1 MKRRITALILSLLF
15 VLGTAVTASPVLA
28 AEIAD
33 AADLSAGMTINRPSL
48 SLGQSESYTLRVSG
62 ATAPLSWSSDSEA
75 VSVSAY
81 TDDSALITARSVGE
95 ATVTAKSRDGGQVTC
110 KVKVSR
116 LADQLKLNKQSLLL
130 GIGETYDLDSY
141 VPENTEAYYRI
152 YSSSNSSV
160 ASVAAGGGIV
170 TAKAAGTA
178 TITCTMDNGV
188 KAQCR
193 VVVQPL
199 AKSLTL
205 NYQKATM
212 HVGEQIDLDSTAPN
226 GTAAYYR
233 DYSVDHADVA
243 DVTRAG
249 GIVTAKAAGK
259 ATVTCT
265 IRKNGA
271 KAVCEIEVLPEP
283 TEAPT
288 LAPTEQPTE
297 MMTEAP
303 TEAPTEP
310 VTEAPTEPMTEA
322 PTQAVTEAPTQAPT
336 ESGIIPED
344 KDFALSD
351 EELTLGLGEEYTIR
365 TTGTYD
371 KINWASSSN
380 AVLLTDNG
388 DRTAT
393 AKANAV
399 GQAVVTAVTAQ
410 GSTAKM
416 TVTVKPMAPSL
427 KLNQTALT
435 LGVGEEYDLDSY
447 APKGTAAYF
456 RLYSS
461 SDPSVAEV
469 AQGGGLVKAVAPG
482 KAEIACTMINGAKAV
497 CTVEVKPL
505 STSLSL
511 NATNVTLGIGEKLD
525 LDSTVP
531 KDTAAYYRLYS
542 SSSPSVA
549 SVVQGGGIV
558 TAKSIGTA
566 VISCNLNNGVTAKC
580 IVNVKP
586 MSKKLYLNQTD
597 ITLAIGEEYDLDSY
611 AAAGCAAYE
620 RIYSSSKPS
629 VATVAAG
636 GGLVKAKSTGTATIY
651 CTLQNG
657 VKAKCVVTV
666 KPMAKSLS
674 LDDTYLRLQKGRK
687 ADLDSYVPS
696 GYAAFYRFYSSDNP
710 SVAKVTRAD
719 GIVTAVS
726 PGKATV
732 TCTLQNGVTAT
743 CEVRVMTDADARN
756 ENNGTIVNYHGHDN
770 FSGEDVW
777 GKGTLEA
784 SVIDWMMATWPC
796 CSYFNGDYTWRCAEW
811 GRYIRNTRA
820 ASQYTT
826 DYSSLR
832 MTPENIR
839 SIAKG
844 CKPGTTMSFGPQYI
858 PSHMIVLLRVTD
870 DRIWWA
876 DCNWNWDNCVHYREA
891 SLEEFVN
898 FVHWLPTP
906 NKNGY
911 IVSLTRVDRLN
922 TYDRPKTDTSRY
934 LNRGDARIVWTA
946 VDGAKSYEVYQ
957 VTGSGDKLVY
967 SGNAVSYTNTKS
979 NPGTM
984 YTYYVKAV
992 MKSGRKITGN
1002 TVSVYGRIHCPLL
1015 ELDRDKRCIRWNAV
1029 EGASGY
1035 RVFRRS
1041 GSDGE
1046 FEHVTTVKG
1055 TSYSD
1060 GWMDWSAGEYDYTL
1074 YRIQAVSP
1082 KGENASSVYSDCVAV
1097 SGEYCMP

>member
-1 MKRRITALILSLLF
+1 MKRKIAAFMLSLLF
-15 VLGTAVTASPVLA
+15 VFGAVFSAAPVLA
-28 AEIAD
+28 AEITDTAD
-33 AADLSAGMTINRPSL
+33 VSAGMTINRPSL
-48 SLGQSESYTLRVSG
+48 SMGQSEAYTLRVSG
-62 ATAPLSWSSDSEA
+62 ASSPLSWSCDSAA
-75 VSVSAY
+75 VSVAAN
-81 TDDSALITARSVGE
+81 TDDSARITARSVGTS
-95 ATVTAKSRDGGQVTC
+95 TVTAKSRDGAQVTC
-110 KVKVSR
+110 KVKVSA

-141 VPENTEAYYRI
+141 VPENTEAYYRL
-152 YSSSNSSV
+152 YSSSNPSV
-160 ASVAAGGGIV
+160 ATVAEGGGIV
-170 TAKAAGTA
+170 TAKSAGTT
-178 TITCTMDNGV
+178 TITCALDNGV
-188 KAQCR
+188 KAQCK

-212 HVGEQIDLDSTAPN
+212 HIGEQIDLDSDTPK

-233 DYSVDHADVA
+233 DYSIDHADVA
-243 DVTRAG
+243 DVAQSG
-249 GIVTAKAAGK
+249 GIVTAKAAGM

-265 IRKNGA
+265 LRKNGV
-271 KAVCEIEVLPEP
+271 KAVCEIEVLPDP

-288 LAPTEQPTE
+288 QAPTEAPTE
-297 MMTEAP
+297 NVTEAP
-303 TEAPTEP
+303 TEAPTE
-310 VTEAPTEPMTEA
+310 VPTEPVTEA
-322 PTQAVTEAPTQAPT
+322 PTQAVTEPETQAPT

-344 KDFALSD
+344 KDFALD
-351 EELTLGLGEEYTIR
+351 AQELTLGEGEEYIIR
-365 TTGTYD
+365 TSGTYD
-371 KINWASSSN
+371 KITWKASSD
-380 AVLLTDNG
+380 AVILTDNG

-399 GQAVVTAVTAQ
+399 GQAEITAVTAQ
-410 GSTAKM
+410 GSTAEM

-427 KLNQTALT
+427 KLNQTSLT

-482 KAEIACTMINGAKAV
+482 TAEIACTMQNGAKAI

-531 KDTAAYYRLYS
+531 EDTAAYYRLYS
-542 SSSPSVA
+542 SSNPSVA

-558 TAKSIGTA
+558 TAKFVGTA
-566 VISCNLNNGVTAKC
+566 VITCTMNNGVNATC
-580 IVNVKP
+580 IVTVKP

-620 RIYSSSKPS
+620 RIYSSTKPS

-636 GGLVKAKSTGTATIY
+636 GGLVKAKATGTATIY

-674 LDDTYLRLQKGRK
+674 LDDTYLRLQKGKK

-743 CEVRVMTDADARN
+743 CEVYVMTDADARN

-770 FSGEDVW
+770 FCGEDVW

-784 SVIDWMMATWPC
+784 SVVDWMMATWPC

-832 MTPENIR
+832 MTPGNIR

-922 TYDRPKTDTSRY
+922 TYDRPKTDAARY

-967 SGNAVSYTNTKS
+967 SGNAVSYTNTNS
-979 NPGTM
+979 NPGTK
-984 YTYYVKAV
+984 YTYFVKAV
-992 MKSGRKITGN
+992 MKSGKKITGN
-1002 TVSVYGRIHCPLL
+1002 TVSVYGRIHCPQL
-1015 ELDRDKRCIRWNAV
+1015 ELDRDKRCIRWNSV
-1029 EGASGY
+1029 KGASGY
-1035 RVFRRS
+1035 RIFRRS
-1041 GSDGE
+1041 GYDGS
-1046 FEHVTTVKG
+1046 FKHVTTVKG

>member
-1 MKRRITALILSLLF
+1 MKRKATALLLSLLF
-15 VLGTAVTASPVLA
+15 VFSAVFTAMPVLA
-28 AEIAD
+28 AEITD
-33 AADLSAGMTINRPSL
+33 AADVSAGGMTINRPSL
-48 SLGQSESYTLRVSG
+48 SLGRSESYTLRVSG
-62 ATAPLSWSSDSEA
+62 ASAPLSWSCDSAA
-75 VSVSAY
+75 VFVSANS
-81 TDDSALITARSVGE
+81 DDSAQITAKSVGT
-95 ATVTAKSRDGGQVTC
+95 ATVTAKSRDGGQVAC
-110 KVKVSR
+110 KVKVSE
-116 LADQLKLNKQSLLL
+116 LADKLTLNKQSLLL
-130 GIGETYDLDSY
+130 GIGEEYDLDSY
-141 VPENTEAYYRI
+141 VPDHTEAYYRI
-152 YSSSNSSV
+152 YSSSDPSV
-160 ASVAAGGGIV
+160 ASVVAGGGIV
-170 TAKAAGTA
+170 TAKSAGTA
-178 TITCTMDNGV
+178 TITCTMQNGV
-188 KAQCR
+188 KAQCK
-193 VVVQPL
+193 VVVRPL
-199 AKSLTL
+199 ADSLTL
-205 NYQKATM
+205 NYTKATM
-212 HVGEQIDLDSTAPN
+212 YIGDQIDLDSDTPN
-226 GTAAYYR
+226 GTAAYFR
-233 DYSVDHADVA
+233 DYTVDNTDIASVA
-243 DVTRAG
+243 RSG
-249 GIVTAKAAGK
+249 GIVTAKSAGT
-259 ATVTCT
+259 ATVACT
-265 IRKNGA
+265 IRKNGVQA
-271 KAVCEIEVLPEP
+271 FCEIEVLPDPTELPTELPTDAP
-283 TEAPT
+283 TEAS
-288 LAPTEQPTE
+288 TENV
-297 MMTEAP
+297 TEALI
-303 TEAPTEP
+303 EAPTEP
-310 VTEAPTEPMTEA
+310 VTEAPAQPVSEPE
-322 PTQAVTEAPTQAPT
+322 TQAPS
-336 ESGIIPED
+336 ESETIIPND
-344 KDFALSD
+344 KDFALD
-351 EELTLGLGEEYTIR
+351 AEELTLGMGEEYIIR
-365 TTGTYD
+365 TSGTYD
-371 KINWASSSN
+371 KITWDSSSD
-380 AVLLTDNG
+380 AVILTDNG

-393 AKANAV
+393 VKANAV
-399 GQAVVTAVTAQ
+399 GQATVTAVTAQ

-416 TVTVKPMAPSL
+416 VITVKPMAQSL
-427 KLNQTALT
+427 KLNQTSLT

-447 APKGTAAYF
+447 VPKGTASYF

-482 KAEIACTMINGAKAV
+482 TAEIACTMQNGVKAT

-505 STSLSL
+505 ATSLSL
-511 NATNVTLGIGEKLD
+511 NATSLTLGVGEKFD
-525 LDSTVP
+525 LDSYVP

-542 SSSPSVA
+542 SSNPSVA

-558 TAKSIGTA
+558 TAKFVGTA
-566 VISCNLNNGVTAKC
+566 VISCTMNNGVNAKC
-580 IVNVKP
+580 IVTVKP

-597 ITLAIGEEYDLDSY
+597 ITLAIGEDYDLDSY
-611 AAAGCAAYE
+611 AAAGCAAYQ
-620 RIYSSSKPS
+620 RIYSSSNPS

-636 GGLVKAKSTGTATIY
+636 GGLVKAKSAGTANIY

-674 LDDTYLRLQKGRK
+674 LDDTYLRLQKGKK

-732 TCTLQNGVTAT
+732 TCTLQNGVTAS

-770 FSGEDVW
+770 FCGEDVW

-784 SVIDWMMATWPC
+784 SVVDWMISTWPC

-820 ASQYTT
+820 ATQYTT

-891 SLEEFVN
+891 SLDEFVN

-911 IVSLTRVDRLN
+911 IVSLTRVDRLK
-922 TYDRPKTDTSRY
+922 TFDRPITDAARY
-934 LNRGDARIVWTA
+934 QNRGDARIVWTA

-967 SGNAVSYTNTKS
+967 SGGAVSYANTKS
-979 NPGTM
+979 NPSTK

-992 MKSGRKITGN
+992 MKSGKKITGN
-1002 TVSVYGRIHCPLL
+1002 KVSVYGRIHCPQL

-1029 EGASGY
+1029 EGAAGY
-1035 RVFRRS
+1035 RIFRRA
-1041 GSDGE
+1041 GYDGE
-1046 FEHVTTVKG
+1046 YEHVTTVKG

-1074 YRIQAVSP
+1074 YRIQAVSS

>member
-1 MKRRITALILSLLF
+1 MKRRITALLLSLLF
-15 VLGTAVTASPVLA
+15 VIGTVITASPVLA
-28 AEIAD
+28 AEVTDTAE
-33 AADLSAGMTINRPSL
+33 LSAGMSINRPSL
-48 SLGQSESYTLRVSG
+48 SMGQSESYTLRVNG

-75 VSVSAY
+75 VAISANS
-81 TDDSALITARSVGE
+81 DDSALITARTVGT
-95 ATVTAKSRDGGQVTC
+95 ATVTAKSRDGGYVTC
-110 KVKVSR
+110 KVKVSA
-116 LADQLKLNKQSLLL
+116 LADKLTLNKQSLLL
-130 GIGETYDLDSY
+130 GIGEAYDLDSY
-141 VPENTEAYYRI
+141 VPENTDAYYRL
-152 YSSSNSSV
+152 YRSSDPSV
-160 ASVAAGGGIV
+160 ATVASGGGIV
-170 TAKAAGTA
+170 TAKSAGTA
-178 TITCTMDNGV
+178 TITCTLDNGV

-193 VVVQPL
+193 VVVRPL
-199 AKSLTL
+199 ARSLTL
-205 NYQKATM
+205 NYKKATM
-212 HVGEQIDLDSTAPN
+212 RIGDQLDLDSSAPN

-233 DYSVDHADVA
+233 DYTSDQPSVADVA
-243 DVTRAG
+243 KAG
-249 GIVTAKAAGK
+249 GIVTAKSAGK
-259 ATVTCT
+259 ATIACT
-265 IRKNGA
+265 IRKNGV
-271 KAVCEIEVLPEP
+271 KAVCEIEVLPDP
-283 TEAPT
+283 TAVPT
-288 LAPTEQPTE
+288 QAPTESPTE

-303 TEAPTEP
+303 TAPATQ
-310 VTEAPTEPMTEA
+310 A
-322 PTQAVTEAPTQAPT
+322 PTQAVTEPPTESMTEAPT
-336 ESGIIPED
+336 ESGITPED
-344 KDFALSD
+344 KDFALD
-351 EELTLGLGEEYTIR
+351 TENLTLGLGEEYLIR
-365 TTGTYD
+365 TTGTAD
-371 KINWASSSN
+371 KITWASTSG
-380 AVLLTDNG
+380 AVTLTDNG

-393 AKANAV
+393 AKASAV
-399 GQAVVTAVTAQ
+399 GQATVTAVTAQ
-410 GSTAKM
+410 GSTAEM

-427 KLNQTALT
+427 KLNQTSLT

-461 SDPSVAEV
+461 SDPSVAAV

-482 KAEIACTMINGAKAV
+482 KAEIACVMQNGAKAV
-497 CTVEVKPL
+497 CMVEVKPL
-505 STSLSL
+505 ADALSL
-511 NATNVTLGIGEKLD
+511 NASNLTLGIGEKVD

-531 KDTAAYYRLYS
+531 KDTAAHYRLYS
-542 SSSPSVA
+542 SSNPSVA
-549 SVVQGGGIV
+549 SVTESGGIV
-558 TAKSIGTA
+558 TAKVVGTA

-580 IVNVKP
+580 IINVKP

-611 AAAGCAAYE
+611 AAAGCAANE
-620 RIYSSSKPS
+620 RVYSSSKSS
-629 VATVAAG
+629 VATVAAA
-636 GGLVKAKSTGTATIY
+636 GGLVKAKSAGTATVY

-674 LDDTYLRLQKGRK
+674 LNDTYLRLQKGKK

-696 GYAAFYRFYSSDNP
+696 GYGAFYRFYSSDNP

-770 FSGEDVW
+770 FCGEDVW

-784 SVIDWMMATWPC
+784 SVVDWMMATWSC

-820 ASQYTT
+820 ASMHTT
-826 DYSSLR
+826 DYANLT
-832 MTPENIR
+832 MTPGNIR

-844 CKPGTTMSFGPQYI
+844 CKPGTTMSFGPKHI

-911 IVSLTRVDRLN
+911 IISLTRIDRLK
-922 TYDRPKTDTSRY
+922 TFDRPKTDTARY

-979 NPGTM
+979 NPGTK

-992 MKSGRKITGN
+992 MKSGKKITGN
-1002 TVSVYGRIHCPLL
+1002 TVSVYGRIHCPEL
-1015 ELDRDKRCIRWNAV
+1015 EIDRDKRCIRWNAV

-1035 RVFRRS
+1035 RVFRREGLS
-1041 GSDGE
+1041 GS
-1046 FEHVTTVKG
+1046 FKHITTVKG
-1055 TSYSD
+1055 TSYKDSV
-1060 GWMDWSAGEYDYTL
+1060 MDFTAGEYDNSS

-1082 KGENASSVYSDCVAV
+1082 KGENASSVYSDTVVV

>member
-1 MKRRITALILSLLF
+1 MKRKLTAILLSLLF
-15 VLGTAVTASPVLA
+15 VFGTVFTATPVYA
-28 AEIAD
+28 AQTTD
-33 AADLSAGMTINRPSL
+33 AADISAAGMTMNHSSL
-48 SLGQSESYTLRVSG
+48 SMGRSEVYTLRVSG
-62 ATAPLSWSSDSEA
+62 ATTPLSWSSDSDA
-75 VSVSAY
+75 VSVSAKS
-81 TDDSALITARSVGE
+81 DDSARITATAVGT
-95 ATVTAKSRDGGQVTC
+95 ATVTAKNRDGGQVSC
-110 KVKVSR
+110 QVKVSE
-116 LADQLKLNKQSLLL
+116 LAGKLTLNKQSLLL
-130 GIGETYDLDSY
+130 GIGEAYDLDSY
-141 VPENTEAYYRI
+141 VPDKTDAYYRL
-152 YSSSNSSV
+152 YSSSAPSV
-160 ASVAAGGGIV
+160 ATVTEGGGIV
-170 TAKAAGTA
+170 TAKSAGTA
-178 TITCTMDNGV
+178 TITCTLDNGV
-188 KAQCR
+188 KAQCK

-205 NYQKATM
+205 NYKKVTM
-212 HVGEQIDLDSTAPN
+212 NIGDQIDLDSDTPK
-226 GTAAYYR
+226 GTAAYHR
-233 DYSVDHADVA
+233 DYSSDHADVA
-243 DVTRAG
+243 EVAKAG
-249 GIVTAKAAGK
+249 GIVTAKAAGT
-259 ATVTCT
+259 ATVACT
-265 IRKNGA
+265 IRKNGV
-271 KAVCEIEVLPEP
+271 KAVCEIEVLPDPTQAPTQEP
-283 TEAPT
+283 TV
-288 LAPTEQPTE
+288 QPTE
-297 MMTEAP
+297 EMTEAP
-303 TEAPTEP
+303 TEPATQVP
-310 VTEAPTEPMTEA
+310 TEA
-322 PTQAVTEAPTQAPT
+322 PTQAVTEPQTQAPT

-344 KDFALSD
+344 KDFALD
-351 EELTLGLGEEYTIR
+351 AEELTLGVGEVYMIR
-365 TTGTYD
+365 ASGTYD
-371 KINWASSSN
+371 KINWKSSSN
-380 AVLLTDNG
+380 AVSLTDNG

-393 AKANAV
+393 IRAKAI
-399 GQAVVTAVTAQ
+399 GQATVTAVTAQ
-410 GSTAKM
+410 GSTAEM
-416 TVTVKPMAPSL
+416 AVTVKPMAQSL

-435 LGVGEEYDLDSY
+435 LGVGEEFDLDSY

-461 SDPSVAEV
+461 SEPSVAEV
-469 AQGGGLVKAVAPG
+469 AQSGGLVKAVAPG
-482 KAEIACTMINGAKAV
+482 NAEIACTMQNGATVICK
-497 CTVEVKPL
+497 VEVKPL
-505 STSLSL
+505 ATSLSL
-511 NATNVTLGIGEKLD
+511 NKTTLTLGIGEKFD
-525 LDSTVP
+525 LDSSVP

-542 SSSPSVA
+542 SANPSVA
-549 SVVQGGGIV
+549 SVTESGGIV
-558 TAKSIGTA
+558 TAKVVGTA

-586 MSKKLYLNQTD
+586 MSKKLYLNQTEL
-597 ITLAIGEEYDLDSY
+597 TLAIGEEYDLDSY
-611 AAAGCAAYE
+611 AAAGCAANE
-620 RIYSSSKPS
+620 RIYSSSKTS
-629 VATVAAG
+629 VASVAAAG
-636 GGLVKAKSTGTATIY
+636 GMVKAKAAGTATIT

-674 LDDTYLRLQKGRK
+674 LDDTYLRLQKGKK

-732 TCTLQNGVTAT
+732 TCTLQNGVTAS

-770 FSGEDVW
+770 FCGEDVW

-784 SVIDWMMATWPC
+784 SVVDWMMSTWAC

-820 ASQYTT
+820 ASQHTT
-826 DYSSLR
+826 DYSSLK
-832 MTPENIR
+832 MTPGNIR

-911 IVSLTRVDRLN
+911 IVSLSRVDSLK
-922 TYDRPKTDTSRY
+922 TFDRPVTDTARY

-957 VTGSGDKLVY
+957 VTGKGDKLVY
-967 SGNAVSYTNTKS
+967 SGSAVSYTNTNS
-979 NPGTM
+979 DPGTK

-992 MKSGRKITGN
+992 MKSGKKITGN
-1002 TVSVYGRIHCPLL
+1002 KVSVYGRIHCPEL
-1015 ELDRDKRCIRWNAV
+1015 EIDRDKRCIRWNAV

-1035 RVFRRS
+1035 RVYRRE
-1041 GSDGE
+1041 GLDGG
-1046 FEHVTTVKG
+1046 FKHITTVKG
-1055 TSYSD
+1055 TSYKDSV
-1060 GWMDWSAGEYDYTL
+1060 MDFSAGEYDNSS
-1074 YRIQAVSP
+1074 YRIQAVSS
-1082 KGENASSVYSDCVAV
+1082 KGENASSVYSDTVAV